1 MDLSVLIVMFV
12 ATLLV
17 LVGLYFF
24 LMKPL
29 AGKSYE
35 EMQKEKLAMREKIM
49 GTGAGAATSAKS
61 SKDNA
66 NKKTKKVN
74 KNKQQQKQK
83 AAVKDSDQDSVVET
97 ESAESEFE
105 EEINPLTYAKKKV
118 NASVEYA
125 ETEAFALNADGHGKK
140 KDKPNQG
147 KKNNKQKGG
156 ILLNKSEPV
165 LVKQESAQEINHFE
179 EIHPKDALEIA
190 RQHKEEDA
198 KKSQPKEVADK
209 ARQPAAATTAAVK
222 KEEEVKTKSH
232 PKDQR
237 KQKNK
242 ENAKPPLTKTSAV
255 EEIPVV
261 PAVVAPVVTANP
273 VAAPAEVKS
282 SANVVN
288 KDKSNKKKKNELITQ
303 QLAAEVHDAV
313 NVQSLV
319 RILAKA
325 DLPRNDIQILIDFLL
340 NKQQDTLTKDPSE
353 WNDPSDPLQKLKKQ
367 LQEKQN
373 QLDEEQKGAAG
384 LHAKLKELRQELNSE
399 KSQASAVVKG
409 FNEELNNKKL
419 EVQSLSQQ
427 LQLVSDKY
435 SAEKQALTH
444 QFQQLQAKYVQLS
457 EKHAA
462 AQEGVAS
469 VAQLNE
475 NMQILQRE
483 LMTKSQLLNEK
494 LQVEEELLKKKT
506 EYEMLLRSKDEAL
519 QQRAQDVAAYEAEL
533 QQLRVVA
540 TQKDELAKSCQQQS
554 FEIDQL
560 KSQLGELQLKQKQA
574 AAASNQVEESSKV
587 ELRNLQNALDSSK
600 TELAGC
606 RAELVAAKSRSGD
619 QDQQLKELR
628 VREED
633 LQKQLHEQRE
643 KNNDLRMKNWKLIE
657 ALQVAQSKTA
667 TTNTSQ
673 SSKVEL
679 TAAASKI
686 ASNHVVVEAPAPKVD
701 IDKVILEEQN
711 RTKDLLVKLLP
722 TEIVSALPLDAA
734 NFYSWLESTVV
745 CIQEQQ
751 QECIRTATEAAAAA
765 AAAAASVAVTTTTNS
780 NNSTEVGHLNCNSR
794 SSNNNSSLYENND
807 ANGNDGSN
815 KNGAPEGDLEDQ
827 QVLAQ
832 RNEQLQKTVD
842 QYKTIIADTEIML
855 KNLESKVIEQDIHWR
870 SVVQAKEK
878 ELNLLKSA
886 GAMQ

>member
-1 MDLSVLIVMFV
+1 MDLSVIVVMFV

-49 GTGAGAATSAKS
+49 GTGSGAASSSAKS

-66 NKKTKKVN
+66 NKKAKKVN

-83 AAVKDSDQDSVVET
+83 AAVKDSDQDSV
-97 ESAESEFE
+97 ESESNESEFE
-105 EEINPLTYAKKKV
+105 EEINPLTYAKKRV

-140 KDKPNQG
+140 KDKQNQG

-165 LVKQESAQEINHFE
+165 LVKQELAPEINHFE

-198 KKSQPKEVADK
+198 KKSQPKDVVDK
-209 ARQPAAATTAAVK
+209 ARQPAAAAVK

-237 KQKNK
+237 KQKTK
-242 ENAKPPLTKTSAV
+242 EHAKPPLTKTSAV

-261 PAVVAPVVTANP
+261 PAVAATVVAANP
-273 VAAPAEVKS
+273 APTPAPIETKP

-373 QLDEEQKGAAG
+373 QLEEEQKGAAG

-399 KSQASAVVKG
+399 KSQASSVVKS

-419 EVQSLSQQ
+419 EVQNLTQQ

-435 SAEKQALTH
+435 SGEKQALTH

-457 EKHAA
+457 EKHAS
-462 AQEGVAS
+462 AQESVAS

-475 NMQILQRE
+475 NIQILQRE

-506 EYEMLLRSKDEAL
+506 EYEMLLRGKDEAL
-519 QQRAQDVAAYEAEL
+519 QQRAQDFVAYEADL

-540 TQKDELAKSCQQQS
+540 SQKDELAKSCQQQS
-554 FEIDQL
+554 FEVDQL
-560 KSQLGELQLKQKQA
+560 KAQLGELQLKQKQA

-587 ELRNLQNALDSSK
+587 EIRNLQNALDSSK

-606 RAELVAAKSRSGD
+606 RTELTASKSRLGD

-628 VREED
+628 AREED

-643 KNNDLRMKNWKLIE
+643 KNN
-657 ALQVAQSKTA
+657 
-667 TTNTSQ
+667 
-673 SSKVEL
+673 EL
-679 TAAASKI
+679 TAAAVKV
-686 ASNHVVVEAPAPKVD
+686 ASNHVVETPAPPKID

-722 TEIVSALPLDAA
+722 AEIVSALPLDAT
-734 NFYSWLESTVV
+734 NFNSWLESTVT

-751 QECIRTATEAAAAA
+751 QEYIRTATEAAAAA
-765 AAAAASVAVTTTTNS
+765 ATAAATSAATTTTNNINNS
-780 NNSTEVGHLNCNSR
+780 NSTEAPAHLNCNSR

-807 ANGNDGSN
+807 AHDSSNNGGDGGSSN
-815 KNGAPEGDLEDQ
+815 KNGAPEGGDLEDQ
-827 QVLAQ
+827 QALVQ
-832 RNEQLQKTVD
+832 RNETLQKTVD

-886 GAMQ
+886 GALQ